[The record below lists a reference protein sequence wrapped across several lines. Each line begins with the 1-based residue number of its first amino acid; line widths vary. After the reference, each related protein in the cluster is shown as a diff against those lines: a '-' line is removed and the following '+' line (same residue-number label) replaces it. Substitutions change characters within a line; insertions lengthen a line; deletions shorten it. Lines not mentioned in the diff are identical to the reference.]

1 MSRGKAPYMSEPRFK
16 SQQRR
21 QQQKEQ
27 TYQDLVAA
35 AFTVFCAR
43 GYTNATVEE
52 IAATAGYT
60 KGAIYTHFATKDAM
74 FLAVFDR
81 FFADHL
87 GENAAQ
93 SFLQD
98 VAKNRSW
105 YVAITEFVGYAIRNE
120 DVRSELAQRYLQL
133 HAKILH
139 HLPPGERA
147 QETAWVII
155 ALSHGM
161 TLLAYILPTVE
172 MGEHYDELLAQLIM
186 GSNAPPTRGDT
197 MQPE

>member
-1 MSRGKAPYMSEPRFK
+1 MSEPRLK

-43 GYTNATVEE
+43 GYTNATLDE

-60 KGAIYTHFATKDAM
+60 KGAVYTHFATKDAM

-81 FFADHL
+81 FFTGHP
-87 GENAAQ
+87 GENAEQ

-105 YVAITEFVGYAIRNE
+105 YIAITEFVAYAIRN
-120 DVRSELAQRYLQL
+120 DAVRSELAQRYRRL
-133 HAKILH
+133 HAAILQQ
-139 HLPPGERA
+139 LPPGEQA
-147 QETAWVII
+147 QEVAWVTI

-161 TLLAYILPTVE
+161 TLLAYVLPTVE
-172 MGEHYDELLAQLIM
+172 LGEHYDELLARLMM
-186 GSNAPPTRGDT
+186 GHIP
-197 MQPE
+197 

>member
-1 MSRGKAPYMSEPRFK
+1 MSEPRSK

-43 GYTNATVEE
+43 GYTNATVDE

-60 KGAIYTHFATKDAM
+60 KGAVYAHFATKDAL

-87 GENAAQ
+87 GANAEQ
-93 SFLQD
+93 SFVQD
-98 VAKNRSW
+98 VAQNRSW

-120 DVRSELAQRYLQL
+120 AVRSELAQRYRQL
-133 HAKILH
+133 HATILP
-139 HLPPGERA
+139 HLPPSERA
-147 QETAWVII
+147 QEIAWGII

-161 TLLAYILPTVE
+161 TLLAYILPTVDL
-172 MGEHYDELLAQLIM
+172 GEHYDELLARLMM
-186 GSNAPPTRGDT
+186 GGHAPPTLGDAV
-197 MQPE
+197 QSE

>member
-1 MSRGKAPYMSEPRFK
+1 MSEPRFK

-35 AFTVFCAR
+35 AFTVFCAQ
-43 GYTNATVEE
+43 GYTNATLEE

-60 KGAIYTHFATKDAM
+60 KGAVYTHFATKDAL

-81 FFADHL
+81 FFADRF
-87 GENAAQ
+87 GEHVEQ

-105 YVAITEFVGYAIRNE
+105 YVAITEFVGYALRNE
-120 DVRSELAQRYLQL
+120 AVRSELAQRYRQV
-133 HAKILH
+133 HATILH
-139 HLPPGERA
+139 HLPQVERA
-147 QETAWVII
+147 QEIAWVII

-161 TLLAYILPTVE
+161 TLLAYMLPTVE
-172 MGEHYDELLAQLIM
+172 MGEHYDELLVRLMM
-186 GSNAPPTRGDT
+186 GSTSPPTRGDAL
-197 MQPE
+197 QPE

>member
-1 MSRGKAPYMSEPRFK
+1 MSEPRFK

-21 QQQKEQ
+21 QQQKAQ
-27 TYQDLVAA
+27 TYEDLVAA

-43 GYTNATVEE
+43 GYTNATVDE
-52 IAATAGYT
+52 IAAAAGYT
-60 KGAIYTHFATKDAM
+60 KGAVYTHFATKDEM

-87 GENAAQ
+87 GEHAEQ

-98 VAKNRSW
+98 VAEHRSW
-105 YVAITEFVGYAIRNE
+105 YGAITEFVGYAIRHE
-120 DVRSELAQRYLQL
+120 TVRSALAQRYRQV
-133 HAKILH
+133 HATILH
-139 HLPPGERA
+139 HLPPNDRA
-147 QETAWVII
+147 SENAWVII

-172 MGEHYDELLAQLIM
+172 MGEHYDELLTRIM
-186 GSNAPPTRGDT
+186 LGDTAPPPRGDAR
-197 MQPE
+197 QPE

>member
-1 MSRGKAPYMSEPRFK
+1 MSGPRSK
-16 SQQRR
+16 SQLRR

-27 TYQDLVAA
+27 TYHDLVAA

-43 GYTNATVEE
+43 GYTNATVDE

-60 KGAIYTHFATKDAM
+60 KGAVYTHFATKDAL

-81 FFADHL
+81 FFADRL
-87 GENAAQ
+87 GANAEQ
-93 SFLQD
+93 SFVQD

-120 DVRSELAQRYLQL
+120 AVRGELAQRYRQL
-133 HAKILH
+133 HATMLAQ
-139 HLPPGERA
+139 LPPNERA
-147 QETAWVII
+147 QEIAWGII

-161 TLLAYILPTVE
+161 ALLAYILPTVDL
-172 MGEHYDELLAQLIM
+172 GEHYDELLALLM
-186 GSNAPPTRGDT
+186 MRGGAPPTLEDAA
-197 MQPE
+197 QSE

>member
-1 MSRGKAPYMSEPRFK
+1 MSEPRFK

-27 TYQDLVAA
+27 TYQELVAA

-43 GYTNATVEE
+43 GYTNATVDE
-52 IAATAGYT
+52 IAESAGYT
-60 KGAIYTHFATKDAM
+60 KGAVYAHFATKDAL

-87 GENAAQ
+87 GGHAEQ

-98 VAKNRSW
+98 VARNRSW

-120 DVRSELAQRYLQL
+120 EVRSELARRYRQL
-133 HAKILH
+133 HTTILH
-139 HLPPGERA
+139 HLPQSERA
-147 QETAWVII
+147 QEIAWAII

-161 TLLAYILPTVE
+161 TLLAYILPDLE
-172 MGEHYDELLAQLIM
+172 MGERYDELLARLMM
-186 GSNAPPTRGDT
+186 GSTAPPRL
-197 MQPE
+197 

>member
-1 MSRGKAPYMSEPRFK
+1 MSRGKAPDMSELRFK

-43 GYTNATVEE
+43 GYTNATLEE

-60 KGAIYTHFATKDAM
+60 KGAVYTHFATKDAM

-81 FFADHL
+81 FFADHS
-87 GENAAQ
+87 GENAEQ
-93 SFLQD
+93 SFLED
-98 VAKNRSW
+98 VAKHRSW
-105 YVAITEFVGYAIRNE
+105 YVAITEFVGYALRHEEVRN
-120 DVRSELAQRYLQL
+120 ELAQRYLQV
-133 HAKILH
+133 HATILH
-139 HLPPGERA
+139 QLPQVERA
-147 QETAWVII
+147 QEVAWMII

-172 MGEHYDELLAQLIM
+172 MGEHYEELLARLVM
-186 GSNAPPTRGDT
+186 GSTAAPTLGDAR
-197 MQPE
+197 QPE

>member
-1 MSRGKAPYMSEPRFK
+1 MSEPRFK

-27 TYQDLVAA
+27 TYLDLVAA

-43 GYTNATVEE
+43 GYTNATVDE
-52 IAATAGYT
+52 IAESAGYT
-60 KGAIYTHFATKDAM
+60 KGAVYTHFATKDAL

-87 GENAAQ
+87 GEHAEQ
-93 SFLQD
+93 SFVQD
-98 VAKNRSW
+98 VAQNRSW

-120 DVRSELAQRYLQL
+120 AVGSELAPRYRQL
-133 HAKILH
+133 HATILRR
-139 HLPPGERA
+139 LPPGERA
-147 QETAWVII
+147 QEIAWAII

-161 TLLAYILPTVE
+161 TLLAYMLPDLE
-172 MGEHYDELLAQLIM
+172 MGEHYDELLARLM
-186 GSNAPPTRGDT
+186 MSSNAPPRLGDAL
-197 MQPE
+197 QRE

>member
-43 GYTNATVEE
+43 GYT
-52 IAATAGYT
+52 
-60 KGAIYTHFATKDAM
+60 KGAIYTHFVTKDAM

-87 GENAAQ
+87 SENAEQ

-120 DVRSELAQRYLQL
+120 AVRSELAQRYRQL
-133 HAKILH
+133 HATILH
-139 HLPPGERA
+139 HLPPSERA
-147 QETAWVII
+147 QEIAWVII

-172 MGEHYDELLAQLIM
+172 MGEHYDELLARLMM
-186 GSNAPPTRGDT
+186 GSNAPPTRGDA

>member
-1 MSRGKAPYMSEPRFK
+1 MSEPRLK

-27 TYQDLVAA
+27 TYQELVAT

-43 GYTNATVEE
+43 GYTNATVDE

-60 KGAIYTHFATKDAM
+60 KGAVYTHFATKDAL

-87 GENAAQ
+87 GERAEQ
-93 SFLQD
+93 SFVQD
-98 VAKNRSW
+98 VAKHRSW
-105 YVAITEFVGYAIRNE
+105 YVALTEFVGYALRNE
-120 DVRSELAQRYLQL
+120 AVRSELAERYRQV
-133 HAKILH
+133 HATILH
-139 HLPPGERA
+139 QLPPSERA
-147 QETAWVII
+147 QEIAWGII

-161 TLLAYILPTVE
+161 TVLAYMLPTVE
-172 MGEHYDELLAQLIM
+172 LGEHYEELLARLMM
-186 GSNAPPTRGDT
+186 GSTAPPTRGDAK
-197 MQPE
+197 QPE

>member
-1 MSRGKAPYMSEPRFK
+1 MSEPRLK
-16 SQQRR
+16 SHLRR

-60 KGAIYTHFATKDAM
+60 KGAVYTHFATKDAL

-81 FFADHL
+81 FFADPR
-87 GENAAQ
+87 GENAEQ
-93 SFLQD
+93 SFVQD
-98 VAKNRSW
+98 VAKQRSW

-120 DVRSELAQRYLQL
+120 AVRSELGQRYRQL
-133 HAKILH
+133 HATIVR
-139 HLPPGERA
+139 HLPPSERA
-147 QETAWVII
+147 QEIAWEII

-172 MGEHYDELLAQLIM
+172 LGERYDELLARLM
-186 GSNAPPTRGDT
+186 TGSTPPPTLGDAL
-197 MQPE
+197 PGC

>member
-1 MSRGKAPYMSEPRFK
+1 MSEPRSK

-21 QQQKEQ
+21 QQQREQ

-43 GYTNATVEE
+43 GYTNATLDE

-60 KGAIYTHFATKDAM
+60 KGAVYAHFASKDAM

-81 FFADHL
+81 FFAGHL
-87 GENAAQ
+87 GANAEQ

-98 VAKNRSW
+98 VVKNRSW
-105 YVAITEFVGYAIRNE
+105 YVAIAEFVGYAIRHE
-120 DVRSELAQRYLQL
+120 AVRNELAQRYYQL
-133 HAKILH
+133 HATILRQ
-139 HLPPGERA
+139 LPPSERA
-147 QETAWVII
+147 QEIGWAII

-161 TLLAYILPTVE
+161 TLLAYILPTLE
-172 MGEHYDELLAQLIM
+172 MGERYDDLLARLM
-186 GSNAPPTRGDT
+186 MDSNASLTLGDAV
-197 MQPE
+197 QPE